1 MAEKTEQPTSK
12 KLLDAR
18 KQGQVAKSM
27 DFTQTV
33 LILALFGY
41 IVVMGSKLAATLG
54 QMMVMPTKVIGQPF
68 SSALAMVVPELL
80 RAAVEVTV
88 PFLLIVVVFAIAA
101 EAIQVGFFLAFE
113 AAKPSLKKLNI
124 VDNAKNVFS
133 KKNLVD
139 FLKNCLKVT
148 FLTVLITILVRD
160 AIGPL
165 TTVPQGGIEAV
176 GMATVALI
184 ERMIIFIA
192 IAYTVI
198 AGADFAWQRYHHH
211 KELMMSKEEI
221 MQEFK
226 QMEGDPHIKSKRR
239 HLAQEIAMGGQ
250 AQATRKANV
259 VVTNPTHLAI
269 AIRYDEDETPL
280 PLVLAKG
287 EGALAARIIEVAHEE
302 GIPVMQN
309 IPLAREL
316 FERAPLNQYIPSELI
331 EPVAAVLAE
340 VRAMAARS
348 KGETS

>member
-1 MAEKTEQPTSK
+1 LAEKTEQPTSK

-18 KQGQVAKSM
+18 KQGQVAKSP

-33 LILALFGY
+33 LIVALFGY
-41 IVVMGSKLAATLG
+41 VVVMGTSMVSALG
-54 QMMVMPTKVIGQPF
+54 RMMVLPTQLIHQPF
-68 SSALAMVVPELL
+68 GTALAIVVPELL
-80 RAAVEVTV
+80 TAAVTFIA
-88 PFLLIVVVFAIAA
+88 PFLLIVVVFAIGA
-101 EAIQVGFFLAFE
+101 EALQVGFFLAFE

-124 VDNAKNVFS
+124 VENAKNVFS

-139 FLKNCLKVT
+139 FLKNCLKVV
-148 FLTVLITILVRD
+148 FLTTLIAIIVRD

-184 ERMIIFIA
+184 ERMLIFIT
-192 IAYTVI
+192 IAYVVI

-239 HLAQEIAMGGQ
+239 HLSQEIAMGGQ
-250 AQATRKANV
+250 AEATRKAKV

-269 AIRYDEDETPL
+269 AIHYDEDETPL
-280 PLVLAKG
+280 PIILAKG
-287 EGALAARIIEVAHEE
+287 EGALAARIVAVAHEE

-316 FERAPLNQYIPSELI
+316 FERGQLNQYIPSELI
-331 EPVAAVLAE
+331 EPIAAVLAE
-340 VRAMAARS
+340 VNAMALRS
-348 KGETS
+348 RGESS